1 MKTTKLLFLILPLI
15 ILACSQ
21 PVQKADTIYHNGIIL
36 TMEKEG
42 SGAGAVAVKDG
53 KILAVGSEKEIM
65 RYKCDSTMVVDLEG
79 KTMIPGFV
87 DPNSH
92 FISAAISLLSTN
104 ISAPPID
111 SVKCIK
117 DITDKLLA
125 LKKTFVNLNCV

>member
-87 DPNSH
+87 DHHSH